1 MLVRVAGS
9 VRTDRRDASAGVT
22 SGVPTDMSERPP
34 VADWATDFDH
44 LSEEWAADGPEI
56 MADLRERCPVAHTE
70 RFYGAYLVTRHDDIT
85 ETARDTDTF
94 SSCIT
99 AVNTNHPDN
108 IKLDLSPI
116 TLDPPE
122 HGPVRR
128 PLLPSFSPKATDE
141 LEPTVVAMAERLLD
155 DIGDAKL
162 TDGALDYAQL
172 LPVEVMGYL
181 FGVSA
186 EMGPTFRRW
195 VDGML
200 KEGQIDLDIARVASR
215 EVQEFF
221 ARQLD
226 EREQEG
232 DEAPDDLVTMVLNA
246 QAELSD
252 SSTRPFTRK
261 ERIGALFVLMLGGI
275 DTTWSTLGSML
286 FHLGTHPD
294 DLKRLVDEPELMP
307 TAIEEFLRYY
317 SPVTIARYITEDA
330 EIAGCPV
337 SKGERVLLAYPSAN
351 RDPAYF
357 ENPDE
362 LILDRENNRHMAF
375 GVGVHRCLG
384 SNLARME
391 LRVGLTAWLERFPRF
406 ELAVD
411 PGDVKWSVGPIRG
424 PRSVPLRILD

>member
-1 MLVRVAGS
+1 
-9 VRTDRRDASAGVT
+9 
-22 SGVPTDMSERPP
+22 MSERPP

-44 LSEEWAADGPEI
+44 LSEEWAAGGPEI
-56 MADLRERCPVAHTE
+56 MADLRERCPVASTE

-85 ETARDTDTF
+85 KTARDTETF
-94 SSCIT
+94 SNRVT
-99 AVNTNHPDN
+99 AVNTNHPDK

-128 PLLPSFSPKATDE
+128 PLLPSFSPKATAE

-155 DIGDAKL
+155 GIGDRTL
-162 TDGALDYAQL
+162 VDGALDYAQL
-172 LPVEVMGYL
+172 LPVEVMSHL

-186 EMGPTFRRW
+186 DMGPSFRRW
-195 VDGML
+195 VDGVI
-200 KEGQIDLDIARVASR
+200 KEGQIDLDIARRAAR

-221 ARQLD
+221 ANQLD
-226 EREQEG
+226 EREELG
-232 DEAPDDLVTMVLNA
+232 DGAPDDLVTTVLR
-246 QAELSD
+246 AEAESPD
-252 SSTRPFTRK
+252 GSTRPFTRK

-286 FHLGTHPD
+286 LHLGTHPD
-294 DLKRLVDEPELMP
+294 DLERLVGEPELMP
-307 TAIEEFLRYY
+307 TAIEEFLRFY

-330 EIAGCPV
+330 DIAGCPV
-337 SKGERVLLAYPSAN
+337 SGGKRVLLAYPSAN
-351 RDPAYF
+351 RDPEYF
-357 ENPDE
+357 DRPDE
-362 LILDRENNRHMAF
+362 FILDRENNRHMAF

-391 LRVGLTAWLERFPRF
+391 LEVGLSAWLRRYPRF

-411 PGDVKWSVGPIRG
+411 PSEVPWSVGPVRG
-424 PRSVPLRILD
+424 PRSVPIRILG